1 MLEGIDAFRPDEVSC
16 ALELADLSLSD
27 PEGSGYYSRVAL
39 LGGELAGWIRFGPTP
54 LASGTWDLYWVASSA
69 KARGKG
75 AGYAVVKAMEEELG
89 RLGARLVRIET
100 SSLTEYGPARSFYA
114 RLRYSEAA
122 RIKDFYHPGDD
133 LVILTRRLGGE
144 CGNP

>member
-1 MLEGIDAFRPDEVSC
+1 MLEGIDAFRPEEVSC

-27 PEGSGYYSRVAL
+27 PEGSGYHSRVA
-39 LGGELAGWIRFGPTP
+39 ELDGDLAAWICFGPTP
-54 LASGTWDLYWVASSA
+54 LAEGTWDLYWVASST

-75 AGYAVVKAMEEELG
+75 AGYAVVKAMEEELR

-114 RLRYSEAA
+114 RLCYSEAA

-133 LVILTRRLGGE
+133 LVILTRRIEGAD
-144 CGNP
+144 